1 MANPQLED
9 GYTRV
14 ANELLEAIARIKLC
28 AYETKVLIFIIR
40 KTYGWNKKTDW
51 IALSQI
57 AENTNILK
65 PNVSRTLRSLKQRNI
80 IIRDNHRQVGL
91 QKDYEKWK

>member
-1 MANPQLED
+1 MARPQLED
-9 GYTRV
+9 GYTKV

-28 AYETKVLIFIIR
+28 AYETKVLIFVIR

-57 AENTNILK
+57 TENTNILK
-65 PNVSRTLRSLKQRNI
+65 PNVSRTLRKLEFRNI
-80 IIRDNHRQVGL
+80 IIRGNHRHIGL

>member
-1 MANPQLED
+1 MANPKLED

-14 ANELLEAIARIKLC
+14 ANELLEALARIKLC
-28 AYETKVLIFIIR
+28 AYETKALIFIIR

-57 AENTNILK
+57 SENTCILK
-65 PNVSRTLRSLKQRNI
+65 PNVSRTIKRLQSRNI
-80 IIRDNHRQVGL
+80 ITRDNHRHVGL